1 MNATRLRLNPKVFL
15 VSTLVIA
22 AVLLSIVAIP
32 QWFSKQARL
41 EVLRDNVRQMAQA
54 AASVVNGDLHGQLLD
69 ANNYSAELYAR
80 ALQPLVRLHL
90 ASPEIFYVYTMV
102 AQGDKTFFVLDTAN
116 DPSIAKLQNLKASA
130 YMEPF
135 ELRKEYASDW
145 LQELAQGRSWVTPSF
160 QKDDYGNFLTGH
172 APIHDSNG
180 HYVGFVGVDFN
191 LQYYLAQEAR
201 FQSIVI
207 ASLASALLM
216 ALVLG
221 YFAARYQY
229 DLYDQ
234 IQRHYQSSMH
244 DELTA
249 LFNRRGALAAVATAL
264 ARRKATSHAT
274 LLVDIDNFKSINDT
288 YGHAAGDNVIALLAA
303 SINRCIRAG
312 DICARLGGDE
322 FMVFAPDCDLDGA
335 REIAERLLNNVR
347 VDRGTDAATYT
358 VSIGISVEKH
368 LNADFD
374 AMYRRADTAL
384 YQAKS
389 DGKNRFAV
397 CVNAV
402 ASYSA

>member
-1 MNATRLRLNPKVFL
+1 
-15 VSTLVIA
+15 
-22 AVLLSIVAIP
+22 
-32 QWFSKQARL
+32 
-41 EVLRDNVRQMAQA
+41 MAQA
-54 AASVVNGDLHGQLLD
+54 AASVVDGDLHGQLLD
-69 ANNYSAELYAR
+69 SSNYSSAMYER

-102 AQGDKTFFVLDTAN
+102 ARGDKTFFVLDTAN
-116 DPSIAKLQNLKASA
+116 NPDVAKLQNLKASG

-135 ELRKEYASDW
+135 ELRKEYESDW
-145 LQELAQGRSWVTPSF
+145 LQELALGHSWVTPSF

-172 APIHDSNG
+172 APIHDSKG
-180 HYVGFVGVDFN
+180 VYVGFVGVDFN
-191 LQYYLAQEAR
+191 LQYYLAQEER

-207 ASLASALLM
+207 ESLASALIM

-221 YFAARYQY
+221 FFAARYQY

-274 LLVDIDNFKSINDT
+274 LLVDIDNFKNINDT
-288 YGHAAGDNVIALLAA
+288 YGHAAGDSVIARLAA
-303 SINRCIRAG
+303 SINRCIRMG

-322 FMVFAPDCDLDGA
+322 FMIFAPDCDLAGA
-335 REIAERLLNNVR
+335 REIAERLLNYVR
-347 VDRGTDAATYT
+347 VDLAAGSANFT

>member
-1 MNATRLRLNPKVFL
+1 MTSTRRLNPRIFL
-15 VSTLVIA
+15 LSTAVIA
-22 AVLLSIVAIP
+22 VVLLAIVAIP

-41 EVLRDNVRQMAQA
+41 EVLRGNVQQIALV
-54 AASVVNGDLHGQLLD
+54 AASVVDGDLHGQLID
-69 ANNYSAELYAR
+69 ASNYTDELYAR
-80 ALQPLVRLHL
+80 TLRPLVKLHS
-90 ASPEIFYVYTMV
+90 ASPDIFYAYTMV
-102 AQGDKTFFVLDTAN
+102 ARGDETFFVLDTAN
-116 DPSIAKLQNLKASA
+116 SAELVTRQPLKASS
-130 YMEPF
+130 YLEPF
-135 ELRKEYASDW
+135 ALRKEYESDW
-145 LQELAQGRSWVTPSF
+145 LQKLAAGNAWVTPTF
-160 QKDDYGNFLTGH
+160 EKDDFGNFLTGH
-172 APIHDSNG
+172 APIHDSQG
-180 HYVGFVGVDFN
+180 KYVGFVGVDFN

-201 FQSIVI
+201 FRSIVV
-207 ASLASALLM
+207 ASLASALVM

-221 YFAARYQY
+221 YLVARYQY

-234 IQRHYQSSMH
+234 MQRHYKSSMH

-264 ARRKATSHAT
+264 ARRKATTHAT
-274 LLVDIDNFKSINDT
+274 LLVDIDEFKNINDT
-288 YGHAAGDNVIALLAA
+288 YGHAAGDSVIGRLAA
-303 SINRCIRAG
+303 SINLCIRAN

-322 FMVFAPDCDLDGA
+322 FMIFAPDCDLDGA
-335 REIAERLLNNVR
+335 RDIAERLLAYVR
-347 VDRGTDAATYT
+347 ADKGSDDVTFT

>member
-1 MNATRLRLNPKVFL
+1 
-15 VSTLVIA
+15 
-22 AVLLSIVAIP
+22 VLLSIVAIP

-41 EVLRDNVRQMAQA
+41 EVLRGNVRQMAQA
-54 AASVVNGDLHGQLLD
+54 AASVVDGDLHGQLLD
-69 ANNYSAELYAR
+69 SNNYSPALYER

-102 AQGDKTFFVLDTAN
+102 ARGDKTFFVLDTAN
-116 DPSIAKLQNLKASA
+116 NAEVAKLQNLKASA
-130 YMEPF
+130 YMELF
-135 ELRKEYASDW
+135 ELRKEYESDW
-145 LQELAQGRSWVTPSF
+145 LQQLAQGNSWVTPSF

-172 APIHDSNG
+172 APIHDSQGN
-180 HYVGFVGVDFN
+180 YVGFVGVDFN
-191 LQYYLAQEAR
+191 LQYYLAQEER

-207 ASLASALLM
+207 ESLASALFM

-264 ARRKATSHAT
+264 ARRKATTHAT
-274 LLVDIDNFKSINDT
+274 LLVDIDNFKNINDT
-288 YGHAAGDNVIALLAA
+288 YGHAAGDSVIARLAA

-322 FMVFAPDCDLDGA
+322 FMIFAPDCDLDGA
-335 REIAERLLNNVR
+335 REIAERLLNSVR
-347 VDRGTDAATYT
+347 TDLGADAAAYT
-358 VSIGISVEKH
+358 ISVGISVEKH

>member
-1 MNATRLRLNPKVFL
+1 M
-15 VSTLVIA
+15 
-22 AVLLSIVAIP
+22 VLLSIVAIP
-32 QWFSKQARL
+32 QWFSTQARL
-41 EVLRDNVRQMAQA
+41 EVLRGNVRQMAQA
-54 AASVVNGDLHGQLLD
+54 AASVVDGDLHGQLLD
-69 ANNYSAELYAR
+69 KSNYSPALYER

-102 AQGDKTFFVLDTAN
+102 ARGDKTFFVLDTAN
-116 DPSIAKLQNLKASA
+116 NPDVAKLQNLKASA

-135 ELRKEYASDW
+135 ELRKEYASNW
-145 LQELAQGRSWVTPSF
+145 LQELALGHSWVTPSF

-172 APIHDSNG
+172 APIHDSKGN
-180 HYVGFVGVDFN
+180 YVGFVGLDFN
-191 LQYYLAQEAR
+191 LQYYLEQEAR
-201 FQSIVI
+201 FRSIVI
-207 ASLASALLM
+207 ASLASALLL

-221 YFAARYQY
+221 FFAARYQY

-234 IQRHYQSSMH
+234 MQRHYQSSMH

-288 YGHAAGDNVIALLAA
+288 YGHAAGDSVIARLAA

-322 FMVFAPDCDLDGA
+322 FMIFAPECDLDGA

-347 VDRGTDAATYT
+347 TDRGADSATYT
-358 VSIGISVEKH
+358 ISVGISVEKH

>member
-1 MNATRLRLNPKVFL
+1 MNSNRLRLNPRVFL
-15 VSTLVIA
+15 ISTLVIA
-22 AVLLSIVAIP
+22 VVLLSIVAIP

-41 EVLRDNVRQMAQA
+41 EVLRGNVRQMAQA
-54 AASVVNGDLHGQLLD
+54 AASVVDGDLHGQLLD
-69 ANNYSAELYAR
+69 SNNYSPALYER

-102 AQGDKTFFVLDTAN
+102 ARGDKTFFVLDTAN
-116 DPSIAKLQNLKASA
+116 NAEVAKLQNLKASA
-130 YMEPF
+130 YMELF
-135 ELRKEYASDW
+135 ELRKEYESDW
-145 LQELAQGRSWVTPSF
+145 LQQLAQGNSWVTPSF

-172 APIHDSNG
+172 APIHDSQGN
-180 HYVGFVGVDFN
+180 YVGFVGVDFN
-191 LQYYLAQEAR
+191 LQYYLAQEER

-207 ASLASALLM
+207 ESLASALFM

-264 ARRKATSHAT
+264 ARRKATTHAT
-274 LLVDIDNFKSINDT
+274 LLVDIDNFKNINDT
-288 YGHAAGDNVIALLAA
+288 YGHAAGDSVIARLAA

-322 FMVFAPDCDLDGA
+322 FMIFAPDCDLDGA
-335 REIAERLLNNVR
+335 REIAERLLNSVR
-347 VDRGTDAATYT
+347 TDLGADAAAYT
-358 VSIGISVEKH
+358 ISVGISVEKH